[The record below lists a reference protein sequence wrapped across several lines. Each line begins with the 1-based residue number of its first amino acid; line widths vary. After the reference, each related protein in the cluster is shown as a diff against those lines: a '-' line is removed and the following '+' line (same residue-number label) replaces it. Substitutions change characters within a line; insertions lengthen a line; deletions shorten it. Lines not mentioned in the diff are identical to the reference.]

1 VVGAYQPPRT
11 ARSRASCRA
20 APTLAVTLRPLVD
33 EAPSVDERLPRLCD
47 AVSLREACSDELD
60 GVARL
65 QLDVF
70 LPSTPTPALVP
81 ILSEMM
87 AGNQRSVRAGMC
99 RQLCSDIAV
108 RVSKGSD
115 ILVAAVPADGVAR
128 QQHAESAY
136 ADGVYAE
143 ADVRLLGTVDISSQE
158 IALPTHPLSEG
169 LYLSHM
175 AVDPEF
181 RRIGVGRKLLAAAE
195 AAARARSA
203 GGGIYLHVERTNA
216 GARSLYEQCGF
227 VRLPETAPH
236 VAFTYALNV
245 QHRDV
250 LLYHKQLGDDTSS
263 WQLA

>member
-1 VVGAYQPPRT
+1 MRGRYLLYLSPPSPRNQVSSEMVAMATALLLVVGAYQPPRT

-158 IALPTHPLSEG
+158 VVLPHTPF
-169 LYLSHM
+169 
-175 AVDPEF
+175 P
-181 RRIGVGRKLLAAAE
+181 
-195 AAARARSA
+195 
-203 GGGIYLHVERTNA
+203 
-216 GARSLYEQCGF
+216 
-227 VRLPETAPH
+227 
-236 VAFTYALNV
+236 
-245 QHRDV
+245 
-250 LLYHKQLGDDTSS
+250 
-263 WQLA
+263 